1 MCGQKP
7 YLSLVQGSGIKSA
20 ALLHVVI
27 LCAAEV
33 RGATQVNQEEPS
45 GESIPRLRAPAFL
58 LCARLNRLKPPST
71 QITYELIGLA
81 QTKGQIS
88 SAKLAELMA
97 FDIVVL
103 TAFLMNEM
111 VYLIK

>member
-1 MCGQKP
+1 M
-7 YLSLVQGSGIKSA
+7 
-20 ALLHVVI
+20 I

-33 RGATQVNQEEPS
+33 RGAKQVNQEEPG
-45 GESIPRLRAPAFL
+45 GESIFLALRSPKS
-58 LCARLNRLKPPST
+58 LKTAIYAGYVRVKWS
-71 QITYELIGLA
+71 A

-88 SAKLAELMA
+88 SAKLELMA

-103 TAFLMNEM
+103 TAFLMSEM